1 MSLLVGA
8 CERLVAFIAPE
19 AQSLKVAEFRSVLIL
34 FLVLALTSI
43 LKRASFVK
51 RLSEWLSQSQLDK
64 TPQDS
69 TPSVMPLAPTVP
81 SNVEVVK
88 AAFPTSALRAEA
100 SCKDADQILAGFG
113 VAKTPL
119 SSPQLTASSLCW
131 ENDCPDM
138 PDGNPW
144 LDDFKPLDS
153 FDSMSGLEDL
163 WSDTGDFLA
172 GPQAAVTADANSVL
186 ETALASGDAKVADAA
201 LAAGVR
207 LCSSSWLTK
216 ACGQI
221 QAAGIPLMPERML
234 DLIRVYGHERRAD
247 LAVDLWEAHCIDLGL
262 DPADGD
268 ECEPPPAADLYSAA
282 LEACARAGDFE
293 TAARAASSTGW
304 RVPFCRHGQA
314 AFLALARW
322 YARRQDV
329 AQALVCYQ
337 AVRAVTGNADLAT
350 HRAVLVASVRS
361 ADMAKADALFQDLMS
376 SGITPDGASFSAM
389 VCGHCSAGNV
399 DKAMHYFRLLR
410 ERGIVPTA
418 PLFDAIL
425 DGCAWMNMPALV
437 EQVLADME
445 ATGVRPST
453 TTLSILMR
461 LHGMN
466 RDTEQA
472 LALFDELPKKHGL
485 KLDGHAYG
493 SLISVCLKNDVY
505 DMAWNAFERM
515 IFADCV
521 THARIYESLIAA
533 SLRRGLLD
541 NAVQVVNEALGLSK
555 QQPDEAVMAP
565 RMRLQSK
572 TIEDVLNLIGRRR
585 QAASL
590 GAPMV
595 EQLLAAGVELQETL
609 VDAMFRSAS
618 KETELPCSE
627 LHRRRA
633 QRLHWRNFSE
643 ADEAQLLTSSAGM

>member
-1 MSLLVGA
+1 MSLFVGA
-8 CERLVAFIAPE
+8 FERLFAFIAPE
-19 AQSLKVAEFRSVLIL
+19 AQSLRVTEYWSVLI
-34 FLVLALTSI
+34 FVLVFALSFI
-43 LKRASFVK
+43 FKRAPFVI
-51 RLSEWLSQSQLDK
+51 RLAKWMCQCLFGKTSQDAAPLE
-64 TPQDS
+64 
-69 TPSVMPLAPTVP
+69 MPLAPTVP
-81 SNVEVVK
+81 SNVEMVK
-88 AAFPTSALRAEA
+88 VAFPTSALKTEIL
-100 SCKDADQILAGFG
+100 CKDADEILAVFG
-113 VAKTPL
+113 TEKQPL
-119 SSPQLTASSLCW
+119 AAPQLMASSLCW
-131 ENDCPDM
+131 ENDCSETPDS
-138 PDGNPW
+138 GLW
-144 LDDFKPLDS
+144 FDDFKPLDS
-153 FDSMSGLEDL
+153 FDSMSGLEGL
-163 WSDTGDFLA
+163 WPETDDFLA
-172 GPQAAVTADANSVL
+172 SPQAAVTADADSVL
-186 ETALASGDAKVADAA
+186 ETALVSGDAKLADAA

-216 ACGQI
+216 ACSQI
-221 QAAGIPLMPERML
+221 QAAGIPLMLERML
-234 DLIRVYGHERRAD
+234 DLMRVYGQERRAD
-247 LAVDLWEAHCIDLGL
+247 LAVDLWEAHCLDHGF

-268 ECEPPPAADLYSAA
+268 ECQPPPAVELYGAA

-304 RVPFCRHGQA
+304 RVPLCRHGQS

-337 AVRAVTGNADLAT
+337 AVRKATGNADLAT

-361 ADMAKADALFQDLMS
+361 ADMVKAGALFEDLMS

-399 DKAMHYFRLLR
+399 EKAMHYFQLLR
-410 ERGIVPTA
+410 ARGIVPTA

-472 LALFDELPKKHGL
+472 LALFNELPKKHGL
-485 KLDGHAYG
+485 KLDGHAFG

-505 DMAWNAFERM
+505 DMAWNAFHRM
-515 IFADCV
+515 TAAGCV
-521 THARIYESLIAA
+521 TYARIYDSLIAA
-533 SLRRGLLD
+533 SLRRGLLN
-541 NAVQVVNEALGLSK
+541 NAVEVVSEALGLSE
-555 QQPDEAVMAP
+555 QLPDEAVMVA
-565 RMRLQSK
+565 RLRLPPK
-572 TIEDVLNLIGRRR
+572 TIEDVLNFIGRRR
-585 QAASL
+585 QAAIL
-590 GAPMV
+590 GVPLV
-595 EQLLAAGVELQETL
+595 EQLLAAGVEVPESL

-618 KETELPCSE
+618 NETESPCSE

-633 QRLHWRNFSE
+633 QRQCWRNFSD
-643 ADEAQLLTSSAGM
+643 ADEAQSLTSRAGM